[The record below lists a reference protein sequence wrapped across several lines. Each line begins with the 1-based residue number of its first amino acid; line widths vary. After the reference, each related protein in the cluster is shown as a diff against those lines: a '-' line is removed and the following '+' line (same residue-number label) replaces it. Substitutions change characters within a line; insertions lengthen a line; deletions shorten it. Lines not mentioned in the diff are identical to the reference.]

1 MSLLRSPSSRLLRPS
16 FLLGRA
22 LSCCA
27 AEATAP
33 AQPGSVSE
41 YHQHV
46 LLQLPRPEAN
56 GSSSSA
62 EDSSGG
68 TWWPPLIEKEPAVV
82 AAFSAVAKNEDLIGG
97 TVKITAFDDVPGG
110 SGQPTSSAPPP
121 GSCNLVAF
129 PAGLR
134 WEGLALDLVGS
145 AVAMATA
152 IDPQRL
158 QLTQAQRKAL
168 NDRMVPVPSL
178 SLFVCC
184 HAARDARCGAAGP
197 PLAAALQR
205 LTRERGLAQ
214 HVQVFQTSHIGGH
227 KYAGNVV
234 VYGAMHPCDGDVFGG
249 VTAACADA
257 FLDAF
262 MGVELGVDGG
272 AGDPALRPFWRGRM
286 GLSKLE
292 QRDLF
297 ESGGAIEELLDV
309 VSEDESYQ
317 EGELGADGARRARV
331 NGTAHRQR
339 GDAPSTP
346 SMAEELREGVT
357 KYED

>member
-1 MSLLRSPSSRLLRPS
+1 MLTAPAARLLQPALLRA
-16 FLLGRA
+16 F
-22 LSCCA
+22 SCCA
-27 AEATAP
+27 AEAAAKIAVP

-46 LLQLPRPEAN
+46 LLQLPRPDGKN
-56 GSSSSA
+56 GGG
-62 EDSSGG
+62 SGGSDG
-68 TWWPPLIEKEPAVV
+68 TWWPPVVEKEPAVV
-82 AAFSAVAKNEDLIGG
+82 AAFAAVAKHEDMIGG
-97 TVKITAFDDVPGG
+97 TVKITAFNDVPT
-110 SGQPTSSAPPP
+110 SSRQPASSAPPL

-134 WEGLALDLVGS
+134 FDRLSLEQVGP
-145 AVAMATA
+145 AVALATA
-152 IDPQRL
+152 INAQRL
-158 QLTQAQRKAL
+158 PLTQAERKAL
-168 NDRMVPVPSL
+168 TDRMAPVPNL
-178 SLFVCC
+178 CLFVCC

-205 LTRERGLAQ
+205 LVQERGLAQ

-227 KYAGNVV
+227 KYAGNVA

-249 VTAACADA
+249 LGAGNAEA
-257 FLDAF
+257 FLDAL

-272 AGDPALRPFWRGRM
+272 AGDAALRPFWRGRM

-297 ESGGAIEELLDV
+297 EEGGAIEELLEV
-309 VSEDESYQ
+309 VSEDESYA
-317 EGELGADGARRARV
+317 EGEDEGAGERRARL
-331 NGTAHRQR
+331 NGVPHRQY
-339 GDAPSTP
+339 GALNATP
-346 SMAEELREGVT
+346 SMVEELREGVT